1 VNLISSALFKWY
13 VPRSHYKSLETLAH
27 TYLEQ
32 LEGCENEIQQAKRVV
47 EANKIMASYIK
58 QIALE
63 TIFDKVDDEDL
74 ETDRFYQILLNTV
87 KASRQLR
94 EELVKD
100 IRKIGAIA
108 LQDGDFTASSN
119 PVDEDEMYEIFQAIA
134 NLRVKVADLEAD
146 KESLIKGQIEDLK
159 VERDQLR
166 GVLADQIDARD
177 TVMAKNRN
185 LVESLQLS
193 QQEVKDLR
201 SRYTERYAKVAEISV
216 DIDRKLKELDK
227 LNII

>member
-1 VNLISSALFKWY
+1 MNLISSALFKWY
-13 VPRSHYKSLETLAH
+13 VPRSHHESLKTLAH
-27 TYLEQ
+27 SHLEQ
-32 LEGCENEIQQAKRVV
+32 LEGYENEIQQARRVA

-63 TIFDKVDDEDL
+63 TIFDEVDDKDL
-74 ETDRFYQILLNTV
+74 ETDHFYEILLNTV

-108 LQDGDFTASSN
+108 LQDADFTASSD

-159 VERDQLR
+159 AERDLLR
-166 GVLADQIDARD
+166 GTLADQIDARD

-185 LVESLQLS
+185 LVESLQ
-193 QQEVKDLR
+193 ERHVKM
-201 SRYTERYAKVAEISV
+201 AEISV
-216 DIDRKLKELDK
+216 DIDRKLKELNE
-227 LNII
+227 LNIV